1 MAASRK
7 KNPLLAAWRAARIWI
22 LGGIGFAAL
31 GGFLFFLTQLGPKRV
46 SDAAVV
52 VSAVN
57 DPAMAKLSE
66 EIGELERQYRQA
78 ADAKLNT
85 PESTEALTKAVEKQR
100 ELLRTFSKAGIDES
114 TRLVRLESELD
125 SVRARDKVV
134 LLDRLERDGE
144 EALKAGKVAEAG
156 EKLREAL
163 RLQREINLSSAGSRY
178 KNYVRETSLTQA
190 VAAVDAAP
198 LKLEVDAALEA
209 ARKASE
215 EKRWADA
222 LTAYTAA
229 RDAQDRINRE
239 FGRTR
244 YADLAGVDRLNSE
257 IESLNAAGI
266 AAEIESREKSGDKAA
281 DLRQSMNAAAWYAQA
296 ETLQLQV
303 NQNYPRSRFVSSQR
317 IESLAIKRQTA
328 LSSELADSI
337 EALDRAI
344 SDHLRKRQVVAAEQK
359 IAEAGPL
366 IEKLY
371 QEFPK
376 SRRLDG
382 GLRIK
387 FAYLA
392 LRRAD
397 LRALQDEVYDHLLP
411 LPGVDGLML
420 FKTEVP
426 QSLYVLVMNTNPSR
440 NPGRTLPVD
449 SVNWPDAQ
457 EFCTRLSWMLGTT
470 VRLPSADEFR
480 VALGDSYG
488 GYWGSHNSE
497 GRSRE
502 AGSQKLNTS
511 GFADLLGNLGEWT
524 AAASDA
530 EKAQVFG
537 GSYLD
542 APEVLNKVPSELR
555 PKSDRARH
563 VGLRILVE
571 LNPAAN

>member
-7 KNPLLAAWRAARIWI
+7 KHHMSAVWRSARIWL
-22 LGGIGFAAL
+22 LGGVGLAAL

-46 SDAAVV
+46 SDTTVV
-52 VSAVN
+52 ITAIN
-57 DPAMAKLSE
+57 DPAMAKLSD
-66 EIGELERQYRQA
+66 EISDLERQYRQA

-85 PESTEALTKAVEKQR
+85 PESTDALTKAVAKQR
-100 ELLRTFSKAGIDES
+100 ELLRTFSKAGLDES

-125 SVRARDKVV
+125 NVHARDKVIQ
-134 LLDRLERDGE
+134 LDRLERDGE
-144 EALKAGKVAEAG
+144 DALKAGNITEAG

-163 RLQREINLSSAGSRY
+163 RLQREINLSSASSRY
-178 KNYVRETSLTQA
+178 KNYVRETSLTQS
-190 VAAVDAAP
+190 VAAVDSAP
-198 LKLEVDAALEA
+198 LKLEVDAALAA
-209 ARKASE
+209 ARKAAE
-215 EKRWADA
+215 EKRWSDA

-266 AAEIESREKSGDKAA
+266 AAEIEVREKSGDKAA
-281 DLRQSMNAAAWYAQA
+281 ALQQSMQAAAWYAQA

-317 IESLAIKRQTA
+317 IESLGIKRQTA
-328 LSSELADSI
+328 LSDELANSI
-337 EALDRAI
+337 EQLDRAI
-344 SDHLRKRQVVAAEQK
+344 GEHLRKRQVVAAEQK

-366 IEKLY
+366 IDKLY
-371 QEFPK
+371 QDFPK

-382 GLRIK
+382 ALRIK

-397 LRALQDEVYDHLLP
+397 LRALQDEVYDRLLP
-411 LPGVDGLML
+411 LPSVDGLML

-449 SVNWPDAQ
+449 SVNWSDAQ
-457 EFCTRLSWMLGTT
+457 EFCTRLTWMLGTT

-480 VALGDSYG
+480 VALGDVHG
-488 GYWGSHNSE
+488 GYWSSQNSE
-497 GRSRE
+497 GNSHE
-502 AGSQKLNTS
+502 VGSQKLNTS
-511 GFADLLGNLGEWT
+511 GFSDLLGNLAEWT
-524 AAASDA
+524 AAAPDA
-530 EKAQVFG
+530 EKALVFG

-542 APEVLNKVPSELR
+542 APEVINKVPMELR

-563 VGLRILVE
+563 VGLRILLE
-571 LNPAAN
+571 L

>member
-7 KNPLLAAWRAARIWI
+7 KNPLLAIWRSARIWL
-22 LGGIGFAAL
+22 LGGVLLAAL
-31 GGFLFFLTQLGPKRV
+31 GAFLFFLTQLGPKRV
-46 SDAAVV
+46 GNASAVV
-52 VSAVN
+52 TALN
-57 DPAMAKLSE
+57 DPAMAQLSD

-100 ELLRTFSKAGIDES
+100 ELLRTFSKAGLDQS

-125 SVRARDKVV
+125 SVRAQDKVV

-144 EALKAGKVAEAG
+144 EALKAGKLADAG

-163 RLQREINLSSAGSRY
+163 RLQREVNLSSASSRY
-178 KNYVRETSLTQA
+178 RNYVRETSLTQA

-209 ARKASE
+209 ARKATE
-215 EKRWADA
+215 EKRWSDA
-222 LTAYTAA
+222 LTAYTTA
-229 RDAQDRINRE
+229 RDSQDRINRE

-266 AAEIESREKSGDKAA
+266 AAEIEAREKSGDRAVA
-281 DLRQSMNAAAWYAQA
+281 LQQSGEAAAWFAQA

-317 IESLAIKRQTA
+317 IESLGIKRQTA
-328 LSSELADSI
+328 LSAELANSI
-337 EALDRAI
+337 EELDRAI
-344 SDHLRKRQVVAAEQK
+344 GEHLRKRQVVAAEQK
-359 IAEAGPL
+359 ITEAGPL

-371 QEFPK
+371 QDFPK

-397 LRALQDEVYDHLLP
+397 LRALQDEVYDRLLP
-411 LPGVDGLML
+411 LPGVDGLLL

-440 NPGRTLPVD
+440 
-449 SVNWPDAQ
+449 
-457 EFCTRLSWMLGTT
+457 
-470 VRLPSADEFR
+470 
-480 VALGDSYG
+480 
-488 GYWGSHNSE
+488 
-497 GRSRE
+497 
-502 AGSQKLNTS
+502 
-511 GFADLLGNLGEWT
+511 
-524 AAASDA
+524 
-530 EKAQVFG
+530 
-537 GSYLD
+537 
-542 APEVLNKVPSELR
+542 
-555 PKSDRARH
+555 
-563 VGLRILVE
+563 
-571 LNPAAN
+571 

>member
-1 MAASRK
+1 MAAYRNKHHMS
-7 KNPLLAAWRAARIWI
+7 AFWQAARVW
-22 LGGIGFAAL
+22 LLIGAGVVAL

-46 SDAAVV
+46 SNASAVV
-52 VSAVN
+52 TAVD
-57 DPAMAKLSE
+57 DPAMAKLSA

-100 ELLRTFSKAGIDES
+100 ELLRTFSKAGLDES

-125 SVRARDKVV
+125 GVGARDKVV

-156 EKLREAL
+156 EKLRDAL

-190 VAAVDAAP
+190 LAAVEAVP

-209 ARKASE
+209 ARKATE
-215 EKRWADA
+215 EKRWSDA

-244 YADLAGVDRLNSE
+244 YADLATVDRLNSE

-266 AAEIESREKSGDKAA
+266 AAEIEVREKSGDKAA
-281 DLRQSMNAAAWYAQA
+281 ALQQSREAAAWFAQA
-296 ETLQLQV
+296 EILQMQV

-317 IESLAIKRQTA
+317 IESLGIKRQTA
-328 LSSELADSI
+328 LSAELADSI
-337 EALDRAI
+337 VELDRAI
-344 SDHLRKRQVVAAEQK
+344 GEHLRKRQVVAAEQK

-371 QEFPK
+371 QDFPK

-397 LRALQDEVYDHLLP
+397 LRALQDEVYDRLLP
-411 LPGVDGLML
+411 LPGVDGLLL

-449 SVNWPDAQ
+449 SINWSDAQ
-457 EFCTRLSWMLGTT
+457 ELCTRLSWMLGTT

-480 VALGDSYG
+480 VALGDVYG

-497 GRSRE
+497 GRSHE
-502 AGSQKLNTS
+502 TGNQNLNTS

-524 AAASDA
+524 AAGADA
-530 EKAQVFG
+530 DKAQVFG

-542 APEVLNKVPSELR
+542 APEVINKVPMELR
-555 PKSDRARH
+555 LKSDRARH

-571 LNPAAN
+571 L